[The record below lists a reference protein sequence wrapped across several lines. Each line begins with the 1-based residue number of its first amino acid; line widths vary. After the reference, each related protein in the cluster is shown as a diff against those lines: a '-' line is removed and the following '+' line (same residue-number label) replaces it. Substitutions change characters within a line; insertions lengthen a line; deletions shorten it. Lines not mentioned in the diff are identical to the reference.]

1 MSVFVYF
8 FELSRKL
15 HEQDMIIKQ
24 MHSGVNKFDET
35 LESLSI
41 DRLKYARDI
50 KLMEIFIL
58 TLHQELIVINSYA
71 DREDEMEHRI
81 NSCVRLRNDKI
92 HQVWQFR
99 L

>member
-1 MSVFVYF
+1 MNLFP
-8 FELSRKL
+8 RKL
-15 HEQDMIIKQ
+15 HEQDMIINQ

-50 KLMEIFIL
+50 KLMEIFLL

-71 DREDEMEHRI
+71 DREDEMEQRI

-92 HQVWQFR
+92 HQVSQFT

>member
-1 MSVFVYF
+1 
-8 FELSRKL
+8 
-15 HEQDMIIKQ
+15 MIIKQ
-24 MHSGVNKFDET
+24 MHSGVNEFDET

-71 DREDEMEHRI
+71 DREAEMEHRI

-92 HQVWQFR
+92 LQVWRFR